1 MEILNS
7 QNILLSAQETILN
20 HYLNLDPEAKEHLS
34 RLSGKVVKIEWGHF
48 NYYWLFKSDSICL
61 SKDYQGAVDLILRG
75 SALDFIRI
83 AFIKKDTALTT
94 IPLQI
99 FGDMEFA
106 KQFKDLFSNLEIDW
120 EEQLAK
126 LLGDTIAYP
135 ISYLFKEITRWAKQ
149 SVESLSQ
156 NMTNYLQTE
165 LNYLVSEP
173 ELQIFFSDIDDLR
186 DDSERLEA
194 RINVLQRGLDQ

>member
-20 HYLNLDPEAKEHLS
+20 HYLNLDPEAKGRLS
-34 RLSGKVVKIEWGHF
+34 RLSGKVVKIEWGHL
-48 NYYWLFKSDSICL
+48 NYYWLFKSDSIYL
-61 SKDYQGAVDLILRG
+61 SKDYHGAVDLILRG
-75 SALDFIRI
+75 SILDFIRI

-94 IPLQI
+94 IPLEI
-99 FGDMEFA
+99 LGDMEFA

-120 EEQLAK
+120 EEQLAA

-135 ISYLFKEITRWAKQ
+135 LSCFFKEITRWAKQ

-156 NMTNYLQTE
+156 NTTNYLQTE

-194 RINVLQRGLDQ
+194 RINVLQRGLD

>member
-1 MEILNS
+1 VEILNS
-7 QNILLSAQETILN
+7 QNILLSAQEAILN

-34 RLSGKVVKIEWGHF
+34 RLSGKVVKIEWGHL
-48 NYYWLFKSDSICL
+48 NYYWLFKSDSIYL

-75 SALDFIRI
+75 STLDFIRI
-83 AFIKKDTALTT
+83 TFMKKDMALTA

-99 FGDMEFA
+99 LGDMEFA
-106 KQFKDLFSNLEIDW
+106 KQFKDLFSNLDIDW

-135 ISYLFKEITRWAKQ
+135 ISCLFKEITRWAKQ

-173 ELQIFFSDIDDLR
+173 ELQIFFSDVDDLR

-194 RINVLQRGLDQ
+194 RINALQRGLDS